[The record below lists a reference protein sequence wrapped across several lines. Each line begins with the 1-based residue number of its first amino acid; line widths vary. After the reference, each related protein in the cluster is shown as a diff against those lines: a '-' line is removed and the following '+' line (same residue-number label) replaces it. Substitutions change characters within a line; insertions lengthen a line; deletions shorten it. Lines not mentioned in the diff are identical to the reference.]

1 MNLNCKY
8 CKADI
13 DTDID
18 ESSIEG
24 KLIQCSSCNKEW
36 IYKLKSEYILDKLEE
51 LDLSWEK
58 KENSLNEQLSKYN
71 SKIEELE
78 KDLKVKNKELSE
90 QKTIEDRII
99 LFEKRITNT
108 EKINAEQAELENKIE
123 EMKDELKETSDKILN
138 KNKDFENKTNYLEMK
153 IKSSNIISNKNTTLN
168 EETININQF
177 KQKEK
182 KRRNKYK
189 KSKFLEKIK
198 ATSLINNL

>member
-13 DTDID
+13 ETDID

-36 IYKLKSEYILDKLEE
+36 IYMAKSEYILDKLEE
-51 LDLSWEK
+51 LDLSWKK
-58 KENSLNEQLSKYN
+58 KENSLNEQLSNYN

-99 LFEKRITNT
+99 LFEKRITST
-108 EKINAEQAELENKIE
+108 EKINAEQAELESKIE
-123 EMKDELKETSDKILN
+123 KMKDELKETTDKILN
-138 KNKDFENKTNYLEMK
+138 KNKDFENKANYLEMK
-153 IKSSNIISNKNTTLN
+153 IKSSNIISNKNKTLKDD
-168 EETININQF
+168 TININQF
-177 KQKEK
+177 KQKENTEETNTK
-182 KRRNKYK
+182 KVSFWRR
-189 KSKFLEKIK
+189 
-198 ATSLINNL
+198 

>member
-13 DTDID
+13 DTVID

-36 IYKLKSEYILDKLEE
+36 IYMAKSEYILDKLEE
-51 LDLSWEK
+51 LDLSWKK
-58 KENSLNEQLSKYN
+58 KENSLNEQLSNYN

-99 LFEKRITNT
+99 LFEKRITST
-108 EKINAEQAELENKIE
+108 EKINAKQAELESKIE
-123 EMKDELKETSDKILN
+123 KMKDELKETSDKILN
-138 KNKDFENKTNYLEMK
+138 KNKDFENKANYLEMK
-153 IKSSNIISNKNTTLN
+153 VKSSNIISNKNKTLKDD
-168 EETININQF
+168 TININQF
-177 KQKEK
+177 KQKENTEETNTK
-182 KRRNKYK
+182 KVSFWRR
-189 KSKFLEKIK
+189 
-198 ATSLINNL
+198 

>member
-108 EKINAEQAELENKIE
+108 EKINAEQVELENKIE

-177 KQKEK
+177 KQKENTEETNTK
-182 KRRNKYK
+182 KVSFWRR
-189 KSKFLEKIK
+189 
-198 ATSLINNL
+198 

>member
-13 DTDID
+13 DTGID

-36 IYKLKSEYILDKLEE
+36 IYMAKSEYILDKLEE
-51 LDLSWEK
+51 LDLSWKK
-58 KENSLNEQLSKYN
+58 KENSLNEQLSNYN

-99 LFEKRITNT
+99 FLEKRITNT
-108 EKINAEQAELENKIE
+108 EKINAEQAELESKIE
-123 EMKDELKETSDKILN
+123 KMKDELKETSDKILN
-138 KNKDFENKTNYLEMK
+138 KNKDFENKVNYLEMK
-153 IKSSNIISNKNTTLN
+153 IKSSNIISNKNKTLKDD
-168 EETININQF
+168 TININQF
-177 KQKEK
+177 KQKENTEETNTK
-182 KRRNKYK
+182 KVSFWRR
-189 KSKFLEKIK
+189 
-198 ATSLINNL
+198 

>member
-1 MNLNCKY
+1 M
-8 CKADI
+8 A
-13 DTDID
+13 
-18 ESSIEG
+18 
-24 KLIQCSSCNKEW
+24 
-36 IYKLKSEYILDKLEE
+36 KSEYILDKLEE
-51 LDLSWEK
+51 LDLSWKK
-58 KENSLNEQLSKYN
+58 KENFLNEQLSNYN

-78 KDLKVKNKELSE
+78 KDLKVKNKELTE

-108 EKINAEQAELENKIE
+108 EKINAEQVELENKIE

-182 KRRNKYK
+182 KEETNTQKVSFWRR
-189 KSKFLEKIK
+189 
-198 ATSLINNL
+198 

>member
-78 KDLKVKNKELSE
+78 KDLKVKNKELTD

-182 KRRNKYK
+182 KEETNTKKVSFWRR
-189 KSKFLEKIK
+189 
-198 ATSLINNL
+198 

>member
-99 LFEKRITNT
+99 LFEKRITST
-108 EKINAEQAELENKIE
+108 EKINAEQAELESKIE
-123 EMKDELKETSDKILN
+123 KMKDELKETSDKILN
-138 KNKDFENKTNYLEMK
+138 KNKDFENKANYLEMK

-168 EETININQF
+168 DDTININKF
-177 KQKEK
+177 KQKENTEETNTK
-182 KRRNKYK
+182 KVSFWRR
-189 KSKFLEKIK
+189 
-198 ATSLINNL
+198 

>member
-13 DTDID
+13 DTVID

-36 IYKLKSEYILDKLEE
+36 IYMAKSEYILDKLEE
-51 LDLSWEK
+51 LDLSWKK
-58 KENSLNEQLSKYN
+58 KENSLNEQLSNYN

-99 LFEKRITNT
+99 LFEKRITST
-108 EKINAEQAELENKIE
+108 EKINAEQAELESKIE
-123 EMKDELKETSDKILN
+123 KMKDELKETTDKILN
-138 KNKDFENKTNYLEMK
+138 KNKDFENKANYLEMK
-153 IKSSNIISNKNTTLN
+153 IKSSNIISNKNKTLKDD
-168 EETININQF
+168 TININQF
-177 KQKEK
+177 KQKENTEETNTK
-182 KRRNKYK
+182 KVSFWRR
-189 KSKFLEKIK
+189 
-198 ATSLINNL
+198 

>member
-13 DTDID
+13 DTGID

-36 IYKLKSEYILDKLEE
+36 IYMAKSEYILNKLEE
-51 LDLSWEK
+51 LDLSWKK
-58 KENSLNEQLSKYN
+58 KENSLNEQLSNYN

-99 LFEKRITNT
+99 LFEKRITST
-108 EKINAEQAELENKIE
+108 EKINAEQAELESKIE
-123 EMKDELKETSDKILN
+123 KMKDELKETSDKILN
-138 KNKDFENKTNYLEMK
+138 KNKDFENKANYLEMK
-153 IKSSNIISNKNTTLN
+153 IKSSNIISNKNKTLKDD
-168 EETININQF
+168 TININQF
-177 KQKEK
+177 KQKENTEETNTK
-182 KRRNKYK
+182 KVSFWRR
-189 KSKFLEKIK
+189 
-198 ATSLINNL
+198 

>member
-1 MNLNCKY
+1 MDLNCKY

-99 LFEKRITNT
+99 LFEKRITST
-108 EKINAEQAELENKIE
+108 EKINAEQAELESKIE
-123 EMKDELKETSDKILN
+123 KMKDELKETSDKILN
-138 KNKDFENKTNYLEMK
+138 KNKDFENKANYLEMK

-168 EETININQF
+168 EETVNINKF
-177 KQKEK
+177 KQKENTEETNTK
-182 KRRNKYK
+182 KVSFWRR
-189 KSKFLEKIK
+189 
-198 ATSLINNL
+198 

>member
-1 MNLNCKY
+1 MYLNCKY
-8 CKADI
+8 CNVDI

-36 IYKLKSEYILDKLEE
+36 IYMAKSEYILDKLEE
-51 LDLSWEK
+51 LDLSWKK
-58 KENSLNEQLSKYN
+58 KENSLNEQLSNYN

-99 LFEKRITNT
+99 LFEKRITST
-108 EKINAEQAELENKIE
+108 EKINAEQAELESKIE
-123 EMKDELKETSDKILN
+123 KMKDELKETSDKILN

-182 KRRNKYK
+182 KEETNTKKVSFWRR
-189 KSKFLEKIK
+189 
-198 ATSLINNL
+198 

>member
-168 EETININQF
+168 EETIYINQF

-182 KRRNKYK
+182 KEETNTKKVSFWRR
-189 KSKFLEKIK
+189 
-198 ATSLINNL
+198 

>member
-13 DTDID
+13 DTVID

-36 IYKLKSEYILDKLEE
+36 IYMAKSEYILDKLEE
-51 LDLSWEK
+51 LDLSWKK
-58 KENSLNEQLSKYN
+58 KENSLNEQLSNYN

-90 QKTIEDRII
+90 QKTIEDRLI

-123 EMKDELKETSDKILN
+123 KMKDELKETSDKILN
-138 KNKDFENKTNYLEMK
+138 KNKDFENKANYLEMK
-153 IKSSNIISNKNTTLN
+153 IKSSNIISNKNKTLKDD
-168 EETININQF
+168 TININQF
-177 KQKEK
+177 KQKENTEETNTK
-182 KRRNKYK
+182 KVSFWRR
-189 KSKFLEKIK
+189 
-198 ATSLINNL
+198 

>member
-13 DTDID
+13 DTGID

-36 IYKLKSEYILDKLEE
+36 IYMAKSEYILDKLEE
-51 LDLSWEK
+51 LDLSWKK
-58 KENSLNEQLSKYN
+58 KENSLNEQLSNYN

-108 EKINAEQAELENKIE
+108 EKINAEQAELESKIE
-123 EMKDELKETSDKILN
+123 KMKDELKEMSDKILN
-138 KNKDFENKTNYLEMK
+138 KNKDFENKANYLEMK
-153 IKSSNIISNKNTTLN
+153 IKSSNIISNKNKTLKDD
-168 EETININQF
+168 TININQF
-177 KQKEK
+177 KQKENTEETNTK
-182 KRRNKYK
+182 KVSFWRR
-189 KSKFLEKIK
+189 
-198 ATSLINNL
+198 

>member
-177 KQKEK
+177 KQKENTEETNTK
-182 KRRNKYK
+182 KVSFWRR
-189 KSKFLEKIK
+189 
-198 ATSLINNL
+198 

>member
-13 DTDID
+13 DTGID

-36 IYKLKSEYILDKLEE
+36 IYMAKSEYILDKLEE
-51 LDLSWEK
+51 LDLSWKK
-58 KENSLNEQLSKYN
+58 KENSLNEQLSNYN

-99 LFEKRITNT
+99 FLEKRITNT
-108 EKINAEQAELENKIE
+108 EKINAEQAELESKIE
-123 EMKDELKETSDKILN
+123 KMKDELKETSDKILN
-138 KNKDFENKTNYLEMK
+138 KNKDFENKANYLEMK
-153 IKSSNIISNKNTTLN
+153 IKSSNIISNKNKTLKDD
-168 EETININQF
+168 TININQF
-177 KQKEK
+177 KQKENTEETNTK
-182 KRRNKYK
+182 KVSFWRR
-189 KSKFLEKIK
+189 
-198 ATSLINNL
+198 

>member
-51 LDLSWEK
+51 LDLSWKK
-58 KENSLNEQLSKYN
+58 KENSLNEQLSNYN

-78 KDLKVKNKELSE
+78 EDLKVKNKELSE
-90 QKTIEDRII
+90 QKKIEDRII
-99 LFEKRITNT
+99 LFERRITNT

-182 KRRNKYK
+182 KEETNTKKVSFWRR
-189 KSKFLEKIK
+189 
-198 ATSLINNL
+198 

>member
-13 DTDID
+13 DTDTDID

-36 IYKLKSEYILDKLEE
+36 IYMAKSEYILDKLEE
-51 LDLSWEK
+51 LDLSWKK
-58 KENSLNEQLSKYN
+58 KENSLNEQLSNYN

-99 LFEKRITNT
+99 LFEKRITST
-108 EKINAEQAELENKIE
+108 EKINAEQAELESKIE
-123 EMKDELKETSDKILN
+123 KMKDELKETTDKILN
-138 KNKDFENKTNYLEMK
+138 KNKDFENKANYLEMK
-153 IKSSNIISNKNTTLN
+153 IKSSNIISNKNKTLKDD
-168 EETININQF
+168 TININQF
-177 KQKEK
+177 KQKENTEETNTK
-182 KRRNKYK
+182 KVSFWRR
-189 KSKFLEKIK
+189 
-198 ATSLINNL
+198 

>member
-36 IYKLKSEYILDKLEE
+36 IYKLNSEYLLDKLEE
-51 LDLSWEK
+51 LDLSWKK

-78 KDLKVKNKELSE
+78 EDLKVKNKELSE
-90 QKTIEDRII
+90 QKKIEDRII
-99 LFEKRITNT
+99 LFEKRITST

-123 EMKDELKETSDKILN
+123 EMKNELKETSDKILN
-138 KNKDFENKTNYLEMK
+138 KNKDFENKANYLEMK
-153 IKSSNIISNKNTTLN
+153 IKSSNIISNKNKTLKDD
-168 EETININQF
+168 TININQF
-177 KQKEK
+177 KQKENTEETNTK
-182 KRRNKYK
+182 KVSFWRR
-189 KSKFLEKIK
+189 
-198 ATSLINNL
+198 

>member
-99 LFEKRITNT
+99 LFEKRITST
-108 EKINAEQAELENKIE
+108 EKINAEQAELESKIE
-123 EMKDELKETSDKILN
+123 KMKDELKETSDKILN
-138 KNKDFENKTNYLEMK
+138 KNKDFENKANYLEMK
-153 IKSSNIISNKNTTLN
+153 IKSSNIISNKNKTLKDD
-168 EETININQF
+168 TININQF
-177 KQKEK
+177 KQKENTEETNTK
-182 KRRNKYK
+182 KVSFWRR
-189 KSKFLEKIK
+189 
-198 ATSLINNL
+198 

>member
-108 EKINAEQAELENKIE
+108 EKINAEQVELENKIE

-177 KQKEK
+177 KQKENTKETNTK
-182 KRRNKYK
+182 KVSFWRR
-189 KSKFLEKIK
+189 
-198 ATSLINNL
+198 

>member
-13 DTDID
+13 DTSID

-36 IYKLKSEYILDKLEE
+36 IYMAKSEYILDKLEE
-51 LDLSWEK
+51 LDLSWKK
-58 KENSLNEQLSKYN
+58 KENSLNEQLSNYN

-108 EKINAEQAELENKIE
+108 EKINAEQAELESKIE
-123 EMKDELKETSDKILN
+123 KMKDELKETSDKILN
-138 KNKDFENKTNYLEMK
+138 KNKDFENKANYLEMK
-153 IKSSNIISNKNTTLN
+153 IKSSNIISNKNKTLKDD
-168 EETININQF
+168 TININQF
-177 KQKEK
+177 KQKENTEETNTK
-182 KRRNKYK
+182 KVSFWRR
-189 KSKFLEKIK
+189 
-198 ATSLINNL
+198 

>member
-13 DTDID
+13 DTVID

-36 IYKLKSEYILDKLEE
+36 IYMAKSEYILDKLEE
-51 LDLSWEK
+51 LDLSWKK
-58 KENSLNEQLSKYN
+58 KENSLNEQLSNYN

-99 LFEKRITNT
+99 LFEKRITST
-108 EKINAEQAELENKIE
+108 EKINAEQAELESKIE
-123 EMKDELKETSDKILN
+123 KMKDELKETSDKILN
-138 KNKDFENKTNYLEMK
+138 KNKDFENKANYLEMK
-153 IKSSNIISNKNTTLN
+153 IKSSNIISNKNKTLKDD
-168 EETININQF
+168 TININQF
-177 KQKEK
+177 KQKENIEETNTK
-182 KRRNKYK
+182 KVSFWRR
-189 KSKFLEKIK
+189 
-198 ATSLINNL
+198 

>member
-13 DTDID
+13 DTGID

-36 IYKLKSEYILDKLEE
+36 IYMAKSEYILDKLEE
-51 LDLSWEK
+51 LDLSWKK
-58 KENSLNEQLSKYN
+58 KENSLNEQLSNYN

-99 LFEKRITNT
+99 LLEKRITST
-108 EKINAEQAELENKIE
+108 EKINAEQAELESKIE
-123 EMKDELKETSDKILN
+123 KMKDELKETTDKILN
-138 KNKDFENKTNYLEMK
+138 KNKDFENKANYLEMK
-153 IKSSNIISNKNTTLN
+153 IKSSNIISNKNKTLKDD
-168 EETININQF
+168 TININQF
-177 KQKEK
+177 KQKENTEETDTK
-182 KRRNKYK
+182 KVSFWRR
-189 KSKFLEKIK
+189 
-198 ATSLINNL
+198 

>member
-13 DTDID
+13 DTVID

-36 IYKLKSEYILDKLEE
+36 IYMAKSEYILDKLEE
-51 LDLSWEK
+51 LDLSWKK
-58 KENSLNEQLSKYN
+58 KENSLNEQLSNYN

-90 QKTIEDRII
+90 QKTIEDRLI

-108 EKINAEQAELENKIE
+108 EKINAEQAELESKIE
-123 EMKDELKETSDKILN
+123 KMKDELKETSDKILN
-138 KNKDFENKTNYLEMK
+138 KNKDFENKANYLEMK
-153 IKSSNIISNKNTTLN
+153 VKSSNIISNKNKTLKDD
-168 EETININQF
+168 TININQF
-177 KQKEK
+177 KQKENTEETNTK
-182 KRRNKYK
+182 KVSFWRR
-189 KSKFLEKIK
+189 
-198 ATSLINNL
+198 

>member
-13 DTDID
+13 DTVID

-36 IYKLKSEYILDKLEE
+36 IYMAKSEYILDKLEE
-51 LDLSWEK
+51 LDLSWKK
-58 KENSLNEQLSKYN
+58 KENSLNEQLSNYN

-123 EMKDELKETSDKILN
+123 KMKDELKETSDKILN
-138 KNKDFENKTNYLEMK
+138 KNKDFENKANYLEMK
-153 IKSSNIISNKNTTLN
+153 VKSSNIISNKNKTLKDD
-168 EETININQF
+168 TININQF
-177 KQKEK
+177 KQKENTEETNTK
-182 KRRNKYK
+182 KVSFWRR
-189 KSKFLEKIK
+189 
-198 ATSLINNL
+198 

>member
-13 DTDID
+13 DTVID

-36 IYKLKSEYILDKLEE
+36 IYMAKSEYILDKLEE
-51 LDLSWEK
+51 LDLSWKK
-58 KENSLNEQLSKYN
+58 KENSLNEQLSNYN

-108 EKINAEQAELENKIE
+108 EKINAKQAELESKIE
-123 EMKDELKETSDKILN
+123 KMKDELKETSDKILN
-138 KNKDFENKTNYLEMK
+138 KNKDFENKANYLEMK
-153 IKSSNIISNKNTTLN
+153 VKSSNIISNKNKTLKDD
-168 EETININQF
+168 TININQF
-177 KQKEK
+177 KQKENTEETNTK
-182 KRRNKYK
+182 KVSFWRR
-189 KSKFLEKIK
+189 
-198 ATSLINNL
+198 

>member
-13 DTDID
+13 YTDID

-51 LDLSWEK
+51 LDLSWKK
-58 KENSLNEQLSKYN
+58 KENSLNEQLSNYN

-78 KDLKVKNKELSE
+78 EDLKLKNKELSE

-99 LFEKRITNT
+99 LFEKRITST
-108 EKINAEQAELENKIE
+108 EKINAAPTPKRIA
-123 EMKDELKETSDKILN
+123 
-138 KNKDFENKTNYLEMK
+138 
-153 IKSSNIISNKNTTLN
+153 NII
-168 EETININQF
+168 E
-177 KQKEK
+177 
-182 KRRNKYK
+182 
-189 KSKFLEKIK
+189 
-198 ATSLINNL
+198 NNP

>member
-78 KDLKVKNKELSE
+78 EDLKVKNKELSE

-99 LFEKRITNT
+99 LFEKRITST
-108 EKINAEQAELENKIE
+108 EKINAEQVELENKIE

-182 KRRNKYK
+182 KEETNTKKVSFWRR
-189 KSKFLEKIK
+189 
-198 ATSLINNL
+198 

>member
-51 LDLSWEK
+51 LDLSWKK
-58 KENSLNEQLSKYN
+58 KENSLNEQLSNYN

-108 EKINAEQAELENKIE
+108 EKINAE
-123 EMKDELKETSDKILN
+123 
-138 KNKDFENKTNYLEMK
+138 
-153 IKSSNIISNKNTTLN
+153 IIIRK
-168 EETININQF
+168 
-177 KQKEK
+177 
-182 KRRNKYK
+182 
-189 KSKFLEKIK
+189 
-198 ATSLINNL
+198 

>member
-78 KDLKVKNKELSE
+78 KDLKVKNKELTD

-168 EETININQF
+168 EETININQL

-182 KRRNKYK
+182 KEETNTKKVSFWRR
-189 KSKFLEKIK
+189 
-198 ATSLINNL
+198 

>member
-51 LDLSWEK
+51 LDLSWKK

-177 KQKEK
+177 KQKENTEETNTK
-182 KRRNKYK
+182 KVSFWRR
-189 KSKFLEKIK
+189 
-198 ATSLINNL
+198 

>member
-13 DTDID
+13 DTVID

-78 KDLKVKNKELSE
+78 KDLKVKNKELTE

-108 EKINAEQAELENKIE
+108 EKINAEQVELENKIE

-182 KRRNKYK
+182 KEETNTKKVSFWRR
-189 KSKFLEKIK
+189 
-198 ATSLINNL
+198 

>member
-13 DTDID
+13 DTVID

-36 IYKLKSEYILDKLEE
+36 IYMAKSEYILDKLEE
-51 LDLSWEK
+51 LDLSWKK
-58 KENSLNEQLSKYN
+58 KENSLNEQLSNYN

-99 LFEKRITNT
+99 LFEKRITKT
-108 EKINAEQAELENKIE
+108 EKINAEQAGLENKIE

-138 KNKDFENKTNYLEMK
+138 KNKDFENKANYLEMK
-153 IKSSNIISNKNTTLN
+153 IKSSNIISNKNKTLKDD
-168 EETININQF
+168 TININQF
-177 KQKEK
+177 KQKENTEETNTK
-182 KRRNKYK
+182 KVSFWRR
-189 KSKFLEKIK
+189 
-198 ATSLINNL
+198 

>member
-58 KENSLNEQLSKYN
+58 KENSLNEQLSNYN

-90 QKTIEDRII
+90 QKKIEDRII
-99 LFEKRITNT
+99 LFEKRITST

-138 KNKDFENKTNYLEMK
+138 KNKDFENKANYLEMK
-153 IKSSNIISNKNTTLN
+153 IKSSNIISNKNKTLKDD
-168 EETININQF
+168 TININQF
-177 KQKEK
+177 KQKENTEETNTK
-182 KRRNKYK
+182 KVSFWRR
-189 KSKFLEKIK
+189 
-198 ATSLINNL
+198 